1 MERQKCPLTL
11 KEFSG
16 GPSGGREEVAS
27 IKHGGRTQARVGDE
41 KQGGLRELYPAE
53 VRAFMRPCLCWAGGG
68 VQARFAWFAQS
79 NTISVWAAET
89 PGGPKEESRLGVIT
103 ESFSEQLTFLHEFDQ
118 WSLEKGIL
126 DGRDRMCKGPEA
138 GGRGRSRTE
147 YGRQIDLECQGRG
160 LGCVPADL
168 GRGSGCL

>member
-1 MERQKCPLTL
+1 MLERQKCPLTL

-27 IKHGGRTQARVGDE
+27 IKHGGRTQARAGDE
-41 KQGGLRELYPAE
+41 KQGGHRELLSNRSKSIHAS
-53 VRAFMRPCLCWAGGG
+53 VHSLHWHLCLCWARGG
-68 VQARFAWFAQS
+68 VQACFAWFAQS

-89 PGGPKEESRLGVIT
+89 PGGPKEGSRLGVIT

-126 DGRDRMCKGPEA
+126 DGRDHMCKGPEA

-147 YGRQIDLECQGRG
+147 YGRQI
-160 LGCVPADL
+160 
-168 GRGSGCL
+168 